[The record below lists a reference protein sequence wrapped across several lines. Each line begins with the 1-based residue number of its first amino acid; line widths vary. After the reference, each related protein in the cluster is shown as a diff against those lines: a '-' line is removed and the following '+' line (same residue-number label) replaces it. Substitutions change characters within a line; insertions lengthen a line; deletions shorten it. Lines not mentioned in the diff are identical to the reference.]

1 VPSPSS
7 PRSLELCYLGASEL
21 IERFRSGELTPIEVL
36 DAQIERHA
44 AVNPLVNATT
54 DTHFDTA
61 RRAARA
67 AAERYRR
74 GDARPLE
81 GITVALKDEDGLAG
95 WRMTAGSAALA
106 DNVLEHNTPVVDL
119 LEQNGAI
126 FHCQTTVPEFYFIG
140 QTWSKLW
147 GVTHNPW
154 NLDKTVGGSSGGA
167 GAALAAGMTTLA
179 TGSDMGGSIRIP
191 SAFNG
196 VYGFKPPHGRVPLGP
211 GGEVM
216 PQGTSGPMARSFADL
231 VLFQNAMTGP
241 HPQQMTALRPA
252 MEYPT
257 TYDGIEGMRIAW
269 SGDQGWAR
277 VDPEVRAN
285 TEAAIRLLA
294 ERGAHVEEVELTW
307 DEEQIE
313 TATLKSLL
321 SSAMGA
327 MLLQVRDLVPADAL
341 TTYAN
346 HFVKMAGDAAGP
358 VQLGEGQAYAARLF
372 AEYDALFERGFDAF
386 VCPTLGSA
394 AMSAD
399 FDFLTDELE
408 VDGELV
414 SPLGGWMLTP
424 PFNLMYTVPVVN
436 APSGFDRNG
445 VPTGIQ
451 ICARNFDDLTAFRV
465 AAAYSEA
472 APKLF
477 ADDLHPSFTSGS

>member
-1 VPSPSS
+1 MSNQPS
-7 PRSLELCYLGASEL
+7 PRSMELCYLDAREL
-21 IERFRSGELTPIEVL
+21 IARFRSGELEPIEVL
-36 DAQIERHA
+36 DAQIERHE

-54 DTHFDTA
+54 DTHFDAA
-61 RRAARA
+61 RNSARA
-67 AAERYRR
+67 AGGRYRR

-81 GITVALKDEDGLAG
+81 GITVALKDEDGVAG
-95 WRMTAGSAALA
+95 WRMTAGSVVLA

-119 LEQNGAI
+119 LEQAGAI

-147 GVTHNPW
+147 GVTRNPW
-154 NLDKTVGGSSGGA
+154 NLDKTVGGSSGGS

-196 VYGFKPPHGRVPLGP
+196 VYGFKPPHGRVPLAP
-211 GGEVM
+211 GGEIM

-231 VLFQNAMTGP
+231 ILMQNAMTGP
-241 HPQQMTALRPA
+241 HASQMTALRPP

-257 TYDGIEGMRIAW
+257 TYAGIDGFRIAY
-269 SGDQGWAR
+269 SPDQGWAR
-277 VDPEVRAN
+277 IDTEVRAN
-285 TEAAIRLLA
+285 TEAAIQLLA
-294 ERGAHVEEVELTW
+294 DQGARIEEVELTW
-307 DEEQIE
+307 IEEEIE
-313 TATLKSLL
+313 AATLKNLL

-327 MLLQVRDLVPADAL
+327 MLLQICDLVPPEAL

-346 HFVKMAGDAAGP
+346 HFAQMAGEAAGP
-358 VQLGEGQAYAARLF
+358 VQLAEGQAYAARMF

-399 FDFLTDELE
+399 FDFTAEQLE

-414 SPLGGWMLTP
+414 NPLGSWMLTP
-424 PFNLMYTVPVVN
+424 AFNLMYTVPVVN

-451 ICARNFDDLTAFRV
+451 ICARNFDDVTAFRV
-465 AAAYSEA
+465 AAAYSGA
-472 APKLF
+472 APTLF
-477 ADDLHPSFTSGS
+477 TDDLYPSFASGS